1 MAYCWEVFRGALK
14 AQIHYKEQVVAD
26 ESTVAEALKNFS
38 QVFYALSFK
47 EREELMGLLIKSLR
61 VSRIDPTKDV
71 LPCAIDAVNTNT
83 PIQYYRIDIEF
94 FIQSIFAPPHASV
107 EANHPN
113 PTASEAKKIRTR
125 MHSTFIVGLIGQRW
139 KSGAFLIHPFKLER
153 DIPEPTQKTP
163 KFRILKGQH
172 ILASILEWKSILASW
187 PELHSADVA
196 TQVGLSAVR
205 IRHLLKLA
213 TLHPEVIRQILSM
226 PPNQAKKQISIR
238 SLRQL
243 CKLDREKQI
252 TVFRTIHSD

>member
-1 MAYCWEVFRGALK
+1 MK
-14 AQIHYKEQVVAD
+14 AQIHYKEQVVTD
-26 ESTVAEALKNFS
+26 EATVAKALENFS
-38 QVFYALSFK
+38 RVFYALSFK
-47 EREELMGLLIKSLR
+47 EREELMRLLIKSLR
-61 VSRIDPTKDV
+61 VSKIDPTKDA

-94 FIQSIFAPPHASV
+94 FIQSIFAIPHASV
-107 EANHPN
+107 EANDPDS
-113 PTASEAKKIRTR
+113 TAAKGKKIRTR
-125 MHSTFIVGLIGQRW
+125 MNSTFIVGLIGQRW

-153 DIPEPTQKTP
+153 DIPEPTRKPP

-172 ILASILEWKSILASW
+172 ILASTLEWKSILASW

-196 TQVGLSAVR
+196 TQVGLSAIR

-213 TLHPEVIRQILSM
+213 TLHPEIIEKILSM

-238 SLRQL
+238 ALRQL

-252 TVFRTIHSD
+252 TVFRTIHSG